1 VAKTLTQNSYKEV
14 KLLPIGTTAYKLNLV
29 PRRPGGSP
37 TNSAYKAKR
46 NASKSAQGETTGMVK
61 KTKIKTVQIEKG
73 ARATEQQIESDQA
86 TPALMFT
93 ALKGDTSTKHN
104 SNCYGSIILPPYCKT
119 LQFALKQVIFN
130 RDRTMTI
137 ITKITTL
144 GCHAPLAYRR
154 VHSLA
159 VSTASASFA
168 FQCFAMLSERG
179 SSGFGAL
186 SSAWMLNRTVR
197 I

>member
-1 VAKTLTQNSYKEV
+1 MA
-14 KLLPIGTTAYKLNLV
+14 P
-29 PRRPGGSP
+29 
-37 TNSAYKAKR
+37 
-46 NASKSAQGETTGMVK
+46 SAQGSRGNNRNGGEK
-61 KTKIKTVQIEKG
+61 KSKPSGWRREAK
-73 ARATEQQIESDQA
+73 ATEQQIESDQA

-93 ALKGDTSTKHN
+93 ALKADTSTKHN

-159 VSTASASFA
+159 ATKRVTH
-168 FQCFAMLSERG
+168 
-179 SSGFGAL
+179 
-186 SSAWMLNRTVR
+186 
-197 I
+197 